1 MSQIMENIASNQYG
15 SQAIDSKCLGK
26 YLKKSED
33 KLESEELV
41 KEELKQGIQIIKYQL
56 NTLMAIHGQLSC
68 VILYLHL
75 EDNDEYK
82 NENIIIIPKAEN
94 IQKKG
99 LSPYP
104 QIIQSKYEPNFG
116 NNFSDFRS
124 IHLPR

>member
-1 MSQIMENIASNQYG
+1 MFHVYILLNVYKIVLPSVSIP
-15 SQAIDSKCLGK
+15 
-26 YLKKSED
+26 
-33 KLESEELV
+33 V
-41 KEELKQGIQIIKYQL
+41 IK
-56 NTLMAIHGQLSC
+56 
-68 VILYLHL
+68 
-75 EDNDEYK
+75 YK